1 MDWLHTGVLDEA
13 LRVAT
18 ALAIGLLMGMER
30 ERSPA
35 AKAGLRT
42 FALIALLGATLALLG
57 EKSGAPWLPAIGLL
71 LVGAL
76 LIGAQFRDEPDGS
89 DPGATTIA
97 AGLVCFTLAALVWHG
112 LVTLAVMA
120 AIAATV
126 LLAFKAELRSLT
138 LGLER
143 QELISILQFA
153 VLTFVVLPVLPD
165 RPFGPYG
172 ALNLRQ
178 AWLMVVLVSGVALA
192 GYVAFRL
199 AGHRS
204 GARLAGLFG
213 GLVSSTATTLVYS
226 RHAQRDAAL
235 QPLAATVIVLANL
248 VVLARLAVVTLVVAP
263 GLAATLLPMLAAGG
277 LAGAAG
283 ALPAWRAS
291 ARGEA
296 APPLPLGNPAELR
309 TALTF
314 GALYAVVLLLA
325 AWLTDTVGRAGLY
338 AVALVSGTTDVD
350 AITLSALRLHHVG
363 QLTPGNVATVVA
375 LALLSNLAFKLG
387 VVFVAGGRTL
397 GLRCAAPLGAVAA
410 GLVAGA
416 WLVS

>member
-1 MDWLHTGVLDEA
+1 MEWLRTGVVDEA

-30 ERSPA
+30 ERNPT

-42 FALIALLGATLALLG
+42 FALIALFGATLALLG
-57 EKSGAPWLPAIGLL
+57 EKTGAPWLPAVGLV

-76 LIGAQFRDEPDGS
+76 LIGAQFREEVEGP

-112 LVTLAVMA
+112 LATLAVMA
-120 AIAATV
+120 AIAATL
-126 LLAFKAELRSLT
+126 LLAFKSELRSLT

-143 QELISILQFA
+143 HELISILQFA

-165 RPFGPYG
+165 RAFGPYG

-192 GYVAFRL
+192 GYVAFRV
-199 AGHRS
+199 ASRRA

-213 GLVSSTATTLVYS
+213 GLVSSTATTLVYA
-226 RHAQRDAAL
+226 RHGRADAAL
-235 QPLAATVIVLANL
+235 EPLGATVIVLANL
-248 VVLARLAVVTLVVAP
+248 VVLARLAVVTTVVAP
-263 GLAATLLPMLAAGG
+263 SLAPTLLPVLAAGAVPG
-277 LAGAAG
+277 ALA

-291 ARGEA
+291 ARDA
-296 APPLPLGNPAELR
+296 ASPVLPLGNPAELR

-325 AWLTDTVGRAGLY
+325 AWLTDLAGEAGLY
-338 AVALVSGTTDVD
+338 GVALVSGATDVD
-350 AITLSALRLHHVG
+350 AITLSALRLNHLG
-363 QLTPGNVATVVA
+363 ELAPGAVATVVV
-375 LALLSNLAFKLG
+375 LALLANLAFKLG
-387 VVFVAGGRTL
+387 VVFVAGGRAL
-397 GLRCAAPLGAVAA
+397 GRRCAGPMAAMAA
-410 GLVAGA
+410 GLAAGA
-416 WLVS
+416 WLLA